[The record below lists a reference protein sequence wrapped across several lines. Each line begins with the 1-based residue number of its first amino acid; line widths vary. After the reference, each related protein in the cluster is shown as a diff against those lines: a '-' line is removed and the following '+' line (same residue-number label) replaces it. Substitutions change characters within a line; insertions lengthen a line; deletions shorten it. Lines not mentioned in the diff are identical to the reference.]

1 VDFTH
6 NDSLCITENS
16 FNFDGTVSGPPN
28 ITVINWEFGPN
39 ASIQTSNQE
48 DVNNVVYS
56 QPGVYPVTLTASF
69 NSCSETA
76 TSTVTIF
83 REPTINFGI
92 DSNLRC
98 APYLAQFIDL
108 SISDT
113 PIQYLWDFGDGS
125 TSTLQNP
132 GHIYTEPGIYDVSLQ
147 IETNEGCIAALEMI
161 KPNFLEVHPSPV
173 SKFSVSP
180 EITDICNSKI
190 TFTDLSSGAIS
201 YVYLFNDKGTGVSE
215 LQNPIY
221 YYTTSGQKYPQQIV
235 TNEFGCTD
243 TSFVGLYI
251 EPFTVYIPNT
261 FTPDGDE
268 FNNIF
273 NAIIYLKVSYWSFKV
288 FDRWGELLFE
298 SNDPEYGW
306 DGTYGGKLV
315 QDDTYTYVL
324 KYVSCED
331 YVKPH
336 VITGH
341 VNVLK

>member
-1 VDFTH
+1 
-6 NDSLCITENS
+6 
-16 FNFDGTVSGPPN
+16 
-28 ITVINWEFGPN
+28 
-39 ASIQTSNQE
+39 
-48 DVNNVVYS
+48 
-56 QPGVYPVTLTASF
+56 
-69 NSCSETA
+69 
-76 TSTVTIF
+76 
-83 REPTINFGI
+83 
-92 DSNLRC
+92 
-98 APYLAQFIDL
+98 
-108 SISDT
+108 
-113 PIQYLWDFGDGS
+113 
-125 TSTLQNP
+125 
-132 GHIYTEPGIYDVSLQ
+132 
-147 IETNEGCIAALEMI
+147 
-161 KPNFLEVHPSPV
+161 
-173 SKFSVSP
+173 
-180 EITDICNSKI
+180 
-190 TFTDLSSGAIS
+190 LSSGAIS